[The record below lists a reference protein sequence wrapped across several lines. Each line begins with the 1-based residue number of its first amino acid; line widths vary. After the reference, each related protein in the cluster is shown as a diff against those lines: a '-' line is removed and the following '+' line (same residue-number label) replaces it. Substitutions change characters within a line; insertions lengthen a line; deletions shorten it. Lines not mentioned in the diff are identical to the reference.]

1 MKISILVLMPFLI
14 VSMLQGQTR
23 KDLLWEYQK
32 YNTNDHHLGIALSGP
47 INELSNEEIKTLL
60 DSAWTKKQI
69 IIFLQIFDYL
79 ENPICSEKK
88 FSDADINKA
97 LTNFRWDNGLRYDL
111 RLNKHTLSV
120 LFDHYLLSTDK
131 QYLPNLIKQKGLKY
145 DQLDILLI
153 AYKNDLLLQIW
164 IKGKNSNSKF
174 LPLTSFKITD
184 SSVAIP
190 GPKSEYGD
198 RLAPEGYYTLE
209 YYPSFRWSDFYL
221 AFRVSYP
228 NEADLIR
235 RRYWGISNKSGGDI
249 NIHGNCISIGCIPIG
264 NPDMEE
270 LFFLIRTNQKNGSN
284 INVLLLPFD
293 FKKIGLHDLK
303 EDAYNGNRKLY
314 AFWQSLEKIDKYF
327 QNTRMIP
334 NLSIDQT
341 TGYYKL
347 D

>member
-1 MKISILVLMPFLI
+1 MKTSILLLMPFLI

-32 YNTNDHHLGIALSGP
+32 YQTNDHHLGISLP
-47 INELSNEEIKTLL
+47 DPVHEFSNEQITSVL

-69 IIFLQIFDYL
+69 IIFLQISDYL

-88 FSDADINKA
+88 FSEYEINRA
-97 LTNFRWDNGLRYDL
+97 LRNFRLDNALRYKL
-111 RLNKHTLSV
+111 GLNNHTLSV
-120 LFDHYLLSTDK
+120 LFDHYLNSDEKQHLS
-131 QYLPNLIKQKGLKY
+131 YLIKQNGLTY
-145 DQLDILLI
+145 NQVDILLI
-153 AYKNDLLLQIW
+153 AYKKDLKLQIW

-174 LPLTSFKITD
+174 LYLSSFKITD

-249 NIHGNCISIGCIPIG
+249 NIHGSCISIGCIPIG

-270 LFFLIRTNQKNGSN
+270 LFFLIRANQKNGSN

-293 FKKIGLHDLK
+293 FKKIGLHDLT

-314 AFWQSLEKIDKYF
+314 AFWQSLEKIDRYF
-327 QNTRMIP
+327 QDTGLIP
-334 NLSIDQT
+334 RLSVDQT
-341 TGYYKL
+341 TGYYNL

>member
-1 MKISILVLMPFLI
+1 MPFLI

-32 YNTNDHHLGIALSGP
+32 YQTNDHHLGISLP
-47 INELSNEEIKTLL
+47 DPVHEFSNEQITSVL

-69 IIFLQIFDYL
+69 IIFLQISDYL

-88 FSDADINKA
+88 FSEYEINRA
-97 LTNFRWDNGLRYDL
+97 LRNFELDTALRYKL
-111 RLNKHTLSV
+111 VLNNHTLSV
-120 LFDHYLLSTDK
+120 LFDRYLNSDEKQHLS
-131 QYLPNLIKQKGLKY
+131 YLIKQTGLTY
-145 DQLDILLI
+145 NQVDILLI
-153 AYKNDLLLQIW
+153 AYKKDLKLQIW
-164 IKGKNSNSKF
+164 IKEKNSNSKF

-198 RLAPEGYYTLE
+198 RLAPEGYYTME

-270 LFFLIRTNQKNGSN
+270 LFFLIRANQKNGSN

-293 FKKIGLHDLK
+293 FKKIGLHDLT
-303 EDAYNGNRKLY
+303 EDAYNGNKKLY
-314 AFWQSLEKIDKYF
+314 AFWQSLEKIDRFF
-327 QNTRMIP
+327 QDTGMIP

-341 TGYYKL
+341 TGCYRL

>member
-32 YNTNDHHLGIALSGP
+32 YQTNDHHLGISLP
-47 INELSNEEIKTLL
+47 DPVHEFSNEQITSVL

-69 IIFLQIFDYL
+69 IILLQIFDYL
-79 ENPICSEKK
+79 ENPVCSQVN
-88 FSDADINKA
+88 FGDVAIHKA
-97 LTNFRWDNGLRYDL
+97 LTNFRWDNGFRYDL

-120 LFDHYLLSTDK
+120 LFDHYLRSADK
-131 QYLPNLIKQKGLKY
+131 QHLPNLIKQKGLKY
-145 DQLDILLI
+145 DRLDILLI
-153 AYKNDLLLQIW
+153 AYKKDLLVQIW
-164 IKGKNSNSKF
+164 IKEKNFNSKF

-190 GPKSEYGD
+190 GPKSKYGD
-198 RLAPEGYYTLE
+198 RLAPEGYYTLK

-249 NIHGNCISIGCIPIG
+249 NIHGSCISIGCIPIG

-270 LFFLIRTNQKNGSN
+270 LFFLIRANQKNGSN

-293 FKKIGLHDLK
+293 FKKIGLHDQK
-303 EDAYNGNRKLY
+303 KDAYNDNRKLY
-314 AFWQSLEKIDKYF
+314 DFWQSLEKIDKYF
-327 QNTRMIP
+327 QNTGMIP
-334 NLSIDQT
+334 RLSVDQT